1 MINEQLKSR
10 IQELQGLRSSYR
22 KILDDRKIRSK
33 EIEDELKVISESIT
47 LVQEVAKSVQSQL
60 SSKIDNIVNLGLAT
74 CFPDYEFEMEYV
86 SSRGKTEVR
95 FNVFNNGS
103 LIDPMNQCGGGLV
116 DVLCFCLRMAV
127 YSISSVNNV
136 IILDEPFR
144 YISRSLRGQVAELL
158 SVLSEKLDIQ
168 ILEVTHMDE
177 FSNSA
182 NNKVFI
188 KKINGISEVVK
199 NED

>member
-1 MINEQLKSR
+1 MQIKEKIQSLSVLRHSFKTILNER
-10 IQELQGLRSSYR
+10 ELRFA
-22 KILDDRKIRSK
+22 
-33 EIEDELKVISESIT
+33 EIEEELKVISNS
-47 LVQEVAKSVQSQL
+47 LLFVQEVAKSVQSQL
-60 SSKIDNIVNLGLAT
+60 SSKIDNVVNLGLAT
-74 CFPDYEFEMEYV
+74 CFPDYEFRMEYV

-116 DVLCFCLRMAV
+116 DVLCFCLRIAV

-144 YISRSLRGQVAELL
+144 YISRSLRPRVAELL
-158 SVLSEKLDIQ
+158 SVLSDKLGIQ

-188 KKINGISEVVK
+188 KKINGISEVVE
-199 NED
+199 ND

>member
-1 MINEQLKSR
+1 MNERLKNR
-10 IQELQGLRSSYR
+10 ISELQGLRSSFR
-22 KILDDRKIRSK
+22 TILNEREIRIE
-33 EIEDELKVISESIT
+33 EIEKELKVISDS
-47 LVQEVAKSVQSQL
+47 LVFVQEVAKSVQSQL

-74 CFPDYEFEMEYV
+74 CFPEYEFKMEYV

-95 FNVFNNGS
+95 FNVFNNGI

-177 FSNSA
+177 FSNNA
-182 NNKVFI
+182 DNKVVI
-188 KKINGISEVVK
+188 KKINGISEVVE
-199 NED
+199 NE

>member
-1 MINEQLKSR
+1 
-10 IQELQGLRSSYR
+10 
-22 KILDDRKIRSK
+22 
-33 EIEDELKVISESIT
+33 
-47 LVQEVAKSVQSQL
+47 
-60 SSKIDNIVNLGLAT
+60 
-74 CFPDYEFEMEYV
+74 MEYV

-136 IILDEPFR
+136 IVLDEPFR

-158 SVLSEKLDIQ
+158 SILSEKLNIQ

-188 KKINGISEVVK
+188 KKINGISEVIK
-199 NED
+199 DDQD